1 MKSAK
6 TVGFIK
12 TCDRYLHKVHFSHFF
27 KSLTLAFSFLLF
39 SVGVNNILKKL
50 RGGDKN
56 LRESYAGGG
65 GGKA

>member
-1 MKSAK
+1 MKSTK

-12 TCDRYLHKVHFSHFF
+12 TCDRYLHKAHFSHFF
-27 KSLTLAFSFLLF
+27 KSLILAFSILLF
-39 SVGVNNILKKL
+39 SVGVNNILKNAE
-50 RGGDKN
+50 GGDKN